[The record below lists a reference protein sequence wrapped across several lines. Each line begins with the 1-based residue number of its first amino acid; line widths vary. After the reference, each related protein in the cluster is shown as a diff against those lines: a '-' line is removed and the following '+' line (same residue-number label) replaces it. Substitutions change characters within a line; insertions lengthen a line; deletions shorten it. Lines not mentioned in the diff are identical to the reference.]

1 MLVPRLR
8 ITVRAHVPQAEWA
21 RTRLSPGSAARRG
34 AAACVR
40 SQIALA
46 PGVSLSDGALG
57 PLSSSLSLL
66 GPVTAVPSL
75 QWEYR
80 LIASGC
86 KLAHH
91 VMLG

>member
-1 MLVPRLR
+1 MKGGR
-8 ITVRAHVPQAEWA
+8 
-21 RTRLSPGSAARRG
+21 ARRG
-34 AAACVR
+34 PL
-40 SQIALA
+40 I
-46 PGVSLSDGALG
+46 